1 MIIRLKKQ
9 LLPLCLALLAPIL
22 LTYASLALL
31 PKTEVRIP
39 VGLVLEEQT
48 ELAQTLVS
56 TLQSSPVLTVQLLTT
71 KQALQALEKHELDS
85 VFIIKDGFEATIL
98 ANERAVI
105 VEGYHSNMSLMY
117 EVASELISSRTLQL
131 VGQQQTV
138 QTIQQLDPT
147 SVRAEIIES
156 SHDYFQHQPLLSTT
170 IRYQDST
177 VAVITHTNEQALV
190 IWAIFS
196 TLASFL
202 HSEWLR
208 KELTPALKLRLPF
221 SKISSSRYILTLAS
235 CYALLFFI
243 TDTIA
248 LVLFSGF
255 SSSALLALISFRIT
269 IATMGY
275 ALALIAKSALSLY
288 QLTLLFISLLFF
300 TSGIM
305 LAVPDVLRY
314 LQPILALN
322 TSVSSIW
329 LVIAPVLFLLLLRKE
344 MRHV

>member
-1 MIIRLKKQ
+1 MIIRFKKQ
-9 LLPLCLALLAPIL
+9 LLPLCLALLAPIV
-22 LTYASLALL
+22 LTYATLALL
-31 PKTEVRIP
+31 PKAEVRIP
-39 VGLVLEEQT
+39 VGLVVEEQT

-85 VFIIKDGFEATIL
+85 VFVIKDGFEATIL
-98 ANERAVI
+98 ANKRAVI

-117 EVASELISSRTLQL
+117 EVASELVSSRTLQL

-156 SHDYFQHQPLLSTT
+156 SNDYFQHQPLLSTT
-170 IRYQDST
+170 IHYQDST
-177 VAVITHTNEQALV
+177 AAIINHTNEQALG
-190 IWAIFS
+190 IWAIFA

-221 SKISSSRYILTLAS
+221 SKISSSRYILTLVF
-235 CYALLFFI
+235 CYVLLFFI

-275 ALALIAKSALSLY
+275 VLALLAKSALGLY
-288 QLTLLFISLLFF
+288 QLTLLFSSLLFF

-329 LVIAPVLFLLLLRKE
+329 LIIAPVLFLLLLRKE